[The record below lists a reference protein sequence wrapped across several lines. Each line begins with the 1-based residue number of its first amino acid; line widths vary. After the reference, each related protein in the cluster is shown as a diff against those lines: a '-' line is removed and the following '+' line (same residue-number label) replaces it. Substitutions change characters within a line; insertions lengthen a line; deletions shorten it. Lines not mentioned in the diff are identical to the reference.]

1 MPGIDSTPSMLLSPN
16 TFIHISLV
24 ISMLV
29 YTGYSERRITKMET
43 IIETQ
48 QERIVKIEDK
58 SLSPGEVM
66 FRLNKIET
74 TLEGIQKAVQAQ
86 R

>member
-1 MPGIDSTPSMLLSPN
+1 MLLSPN

>member
-1 MPGIDSTPSMLLSPN
+1 MLLSSN
-16 TFIHISLV
+16 TFVHISLV

-48 QERIVKIEDK
+48 QERIIKIEDK

-74 TLEGIQKAVQAQ
+74 TLEGIQEVLQAQ
-86 R
+86 PAKKIQR

>member
-1 MPGIDSTPSMLLSPN
+1 MLAPN

-66 FRLNKIET
+66 FRLNKIENS
-74 TLEGIQKAVQAQ
+74 LDDIQSALKEPVTNP
-86 R
+86 RK